1 MLRLARA
8 AALPIVL
15 AVPASAQS
23 LRGSNASIETQYERA
38 IANDFTFLA
47 TRRDVERFVAL
58 GLLVRV
64 PGSASYSLA
73 GVSHRYARPAVRL
86 FVERLADQYKAG
98 CGEKLVVTSLTRPES
113 DQPRNASDESVHP
126 TGMAV
131 DLRVSRTTKCRIWLE
146 DALLSMERNGLIEAT
161 RERHPAHY
169 HVAVFPVRYSEY
181 VAARL
186 GARRATDADASSA
199 RDRQ

>member
-1 MLRLARA
+1 MPRFARA
-8 AALPIVL
+8 VALSIVL
-15 AVPASAQS
+15 AVPASAQT
-23 LRGSNASIETQYERA
+23 LRGSNASIDTQHDVA
-38 IANDFTFLA
+38 MANDFTFLS
-47 TRRDVERFVAL
+47 TRRDVQRFVSL

-113 DQPRNASDESVHP
+113 EQPRNASDESVHP

-131 DLRVSRTTKCRIWLE
+131 DLRISRTKKCRAWLE
-146 DALLSMERNGLIEAT
+146 DALLTMESNGLIEAT

-169 HVAVFPVRYSEY
+169 HVAVFPERYADY
-181 VAARL
+181 VEAKL
-186 GARRATDADASSA
+186 GARRATDTEVSSV